1 MSKARSVKWDVEHLG
16 FADQPREK
24 EDPNLKKGRRAYSN
38 YFATYN
44 TNKTPAEIDP
54 KYLES
59 LLTQVLD
66 KETIADQIYY
76 VNEEGRRIPEDHGD
90 QIESIKLK
98 TVVEVGGKMNY
109 VHFHFLLAIT
119 HYTRLRIDYLDI
131 KDVINAKLQPFGIKV
146 VYTNH
151 KLYRD
156 AAANIDNYIAKT
168 HLFSGSKKTNATEI
182 AERGPSMPKKPSAAR
197 KQQVVNYQPE
207 QVYRSGPTPF
217 IKYDNF
223 L

>member
-16 FADQPREK
+16 FADQPRER
-24 EDPNLKKGRRAYSN
+24 EDSTLKKGRRAYSN

-54 KYLES
+54 KYFEK
-59 LLTQVLD
+59 LLQDVLHQD
-66 KETIADQIYY
+66 TIADNIYY
-76 VNEEGRRIPEDHGD
+76 VDEEGRKTNEDNGD
-90 QIESIKLK
+90 KIENVKLK

-119 HYTRLRIDYLDI
+119 HYTRLRIDYLDLR
-131 KDVINAKLQPFGIKV
+131 DSINSKLAPFGIKV
-146 VYTNH
+146 AYTYH
-151 KLYRD
+151 HLYRD
-156 AAANIDNYIAKT
+156 ASQNIDAYIAKT
-168 HLFSGSKKTNATEI
+168 HFFSGTNKKKEI
-182 AERGPSMPKKPSAAR
+182 PERGPSEPKNSSASR
-197 KQQVVNYQPE
+197 KQVVNYQPE